1 LQNATFY
8 FVNTKISRTFDKI
21 VTLCV
26 SILIDKM
33 KVIATILSWI
43 YRAVIVLRHKL
54 YDWGVKKSRSF
65 DIPVVCIGNITVG
78 GTGKTPTAEYL
89 LALLKPHYNVA
100 ILSRGYGRRTKGYRE
115 VQITDNY
122 SNVGDE
128 PLLLKLKF
136 KQNVIVVCEDRVEG
150 IERIRKE
157 HPEVTLIVMDD
168 GFQHRR
174 VKAKV
179 NIVLVDSTRPIDSD
193 KMLPLGRLRDLPS
206 RLSAAHIF
214 IVTKCSDTMTA
225 RDKRLWH
232 NKLRSIAYQK
242 VYFTRIKS
250 AMIEPL
256 FNFEEREKVNYGQHA
271 ILMTGIGNPRPFIQ
285 DVETRFNVVDK
296 LIFRDH
302 YDFTADDMRKLYAKL
317 RNYPRAVVIMTEKD
331 TVRLRGARLPEQLMR
346 AMYYQPISM
355 SFVEGPDQDFAG
367 RLLEEIR
374 HKDRP
379 IKPDTE
385 DDKVSKESN
394 LSI

>member
-1 LQNATFY
+1 
-8 FVNTKISRTFDKI
+8 
-21 VTLCV
+21 
-26 SILIDKM
+26 
-33 KVIATILSWI
+33 
-43 YRAVIVLRHKL
+43 
-54 YDWGVKKSRSF
+54 
-65 DIPVVCIGNITVG
+65 
-78 GTGKTPTAEYL
+78 
-89 LALLKPHYNVA
+89 
-100 ILSRGYGRRTKGYRE
+100 
-115 VQITDNY
+115 
-122 SNVGDE
+122 
-128 PLLLKLKF
+128 
-136 KQNVIVVCEDRVEG
+136 
-150 IERIRKE
+150 
-157 HPEVTLIVMDD
+157 
-168 GFQHRR
+168 
-174 VKAKV
+174 
-179 NIVLVDSTRPIDSD
+179 
-193 KMLPLGRLRDLPS
+193 MLPLGRLRDLPS

-214 IVTKCSDTMTA
+214 IVTKCSDTMTPI
-225 RDKRLWH
+225 DKRLWH

-256 FNFEEREKVNYGQHA
+256 FHFEEREKVNYGQHA

-331 TVRLRGARLPEQLMR
+331 AVRLRGARLPEQLMR